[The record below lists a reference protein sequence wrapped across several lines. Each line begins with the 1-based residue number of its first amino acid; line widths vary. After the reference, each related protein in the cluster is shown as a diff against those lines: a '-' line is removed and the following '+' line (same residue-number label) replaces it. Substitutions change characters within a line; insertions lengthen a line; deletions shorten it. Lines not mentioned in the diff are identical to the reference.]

1 MEVLHDLR
9 PQRRLVN
16 ARTAAIATL
25 LVLAAMSGASACG
38 GGGDRQDS
46 TADTAV
52 TGIGTATAT
61 DTTHRDGGTGT
72 GDTTAHADSGAVP
85 DTATI
90 LIVADDSAAGDVL
103 YHNSRGRCIT
113 CHGPRGTGNAS
124 LGPSLRDSSWVD
136 TDPSVRGIARVIRDG
151 VAQPKGGS
159 ARMPAFRSQLDS
171 AAIHQ
176 IAVYVYS
183 LAQPGSVARDS
194 AAARAALPTAT
205 PFDSVTQPNQDLPR

>member
-9 PQRRLVN
+9 PQRRFVR
-16 ARTAAIATL
+16 ARTAGPATL
-25 LVLAAMSGASACG
+25 LALASLVAAAACAG
-38 GGGDRQDS
+38 GGERQDS

-52 TGIGTATAT
+52 TGIGTATVT
-61 DTTHRDGGTGT
+61 DTARRDTGT
-72 GDTTAHADSGAVP
+72 RDTAAGTDTVAAP

-90 LIVADDSAAGDVL
+90 LVVADDSAAGDVL

-124 LGPSLRDSSWVD
+124 LGPSLRDSVWVD
-136 TDPSVRGIARVIRDG
+136 TDPTVRGIARVIRDG
-151 VAQPKGGS
+151 VAQPKGGT

-176 IAVYVYS
+176 IAVYVYA
-183 LAQPGSVARDS
+183 LAHPGSVARDS
-194 AAARAALPTAT
+194 AAARAALSSRT
-205 PFDSVTQPNQDLPR
+205 PFDSLTQPTQDFPR